1 VERDDGYDERDGE
14 QSAVLSLAEIQA
26 EARRQILA
34 AGQDVIDEARQ
45 TIERLDAA
53 IADNAER
60 LAALDEQSPS

>member
-53 IADNAER
+53 IADNAQR